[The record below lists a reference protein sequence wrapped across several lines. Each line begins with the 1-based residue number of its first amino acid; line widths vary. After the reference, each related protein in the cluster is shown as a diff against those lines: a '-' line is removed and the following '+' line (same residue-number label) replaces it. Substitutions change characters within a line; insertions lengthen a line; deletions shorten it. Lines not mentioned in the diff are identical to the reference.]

1 MNEELSE
8 GTYYLG
14 DPAFVLEDSI
24 YIGVWGNQ
32 YNYSNGKINVY
43 GTDFIVHST
52 HNGDGKFL
60 DNKNR
65 VYQIESGTIALIPT
79 NLIKKNYSKN
89 DNDHTF
95 KFEGKVNFIYDR
107 GIFYIRSDKK
117 CIKIDTR
124 NMDEYDSEFED
135 HALADDKLEESDDES
150 VIELYTKD
158 DKSDDE
164 EEDNTEIPKKF
175 KFFKV

>member
-43 GTDFIVHST
+43 GTDFVVHNT

-65 VYQIESGTIALIPT
+65 VYHIESGTIALIPT
-79 NLIKKNYSKN
+79 NLIKKMDDKVNN
-89 DNDHTF
+89 HTF
-95 KFEGKVNFIYDR
+95 KFEEKVNFIYDR
-107 GIFYIRSDKK
+107 GIFYIRSNKK
-117 CIKIDTR
+117 YVKIDTR

-135 HALADDKLEESDDES
+135 HALADDKLEDSDDES
-150 VIELYTKD
+150 IIELSTKD
-158 DKSDDE
+158 NKSDDE
-164 EEDNTEIPKKF
+164 EEPDTETPKKF